1 VTSNS
6 SSVASQ
12 TIGLVA
18 GWGRFPFAVAE
29 ALKEQGHRVVALGVK
44 DHCDPALAK
53 ICDAFEWV
61 GLAKMGQ
68 SIRFMKRH
76 GVSQATMAG
85 KIFKVKLYERGAWWR
100 HLPDWRALRVFWPHF
115 VSGRRDRRDDTLLL
129 TIVDAFAEDGIT
141 FGPATD
147 YAPELLV
154 KTGQLSKLA
163 PTKSQW
169 RDIAFGWQ
177 LAKEM
182 GRLDIGQS
190 VAVKDQ
196 TAIAIEAI
204 EGTDECIRRA
214 GKLCT
219 SGGFTVVKTAKPQQ
233 DMRFDVPTIGL
244 GTLQTMLDAG
254 GKVLAVE
261 AGKTIL
267 VEQVAFLEF
276 ADKQG
281 LVVVSLDGPPTEY

>member
-1 VTSNS
+1 MP
-6 SSVASQ
+6 SQ
-12 TIGLVA
+12 DNHSAPQTVGLVA

-76 GVSQATMAG
+76 GVAQATMAG

-100 HLPDWRALRVFWPHF
+100 HLPDWRALRTFWPHF
-115 VSGRRDRRDDTLLL
+115 ISGRRDRRDDTLLL
-129 TIVDAFAEDGIT
+129 TIVHAFAADGIT

-163 PTKSQW
+163 PTKSQT

-190 VAVKDQ
+190 VVVKDQ

-204 EGTDECIRRA
+204 EGTDECIHRA

-219 SGGFTVVKTAKPQQ
+219 AGGFTVVKTAKPQQ

-244 GTLQTMLDAG
+244 GTLQTMIDAG

-267 VEQVAFLEF
+267 VEEAAFLEF
-276 ADKQG
+276 ANKNG
-281 LVVVSLDGPPTEY
+281 LVVVSLDQPPTE

>member
-1 VTSNS
+1 MLMPTSES
-6 SSVASQ
+6 R
-12 TIGLVA
+12 L
-18 GWGRFPFAVAE
+18 P
-29 ALKEQGHRVVALGVK
+29 
-44 DHCDPALAK
+44 CD
-53 ICDAFEWV
+53 
-61 GLAKMGQ
+61 
-68 SIRFMKRH
+68 
-76 GVSQATMAG
+76 
-85 KIFKVKLYERGAWWR
+85 
-100 HLPDWRALRVFWPHF
+100 
-115 VSGRRDRRDDTLLL
+115 
-129 TIVDAFAEDGIT
+129 
-141 FGPATD
+141 D

-169 RDIAFGWQ
+169 RDIVFGWQ

-190 VAVKDQ
+190 VCVKDQ

-204 EGTDECIRRA
+204 EGTDQCIRRA
-214 GKLCT
+214 GQLCT
-219 SGGFTVVKTAKPQQ
+219 AGGFTIVKTAKPQQ
-233 DMRFDVPTIGL
+233 DMMRFDVPTIGL

-267 VEQVAFLEF
+267 VEQEAFLEF

-281 LVVVSLDGPPTEY
+281 LVVVSLDQPPTE

>member
-1 VTSNS
+1 
-6 SSVASQ
+6 VASASFSTSIQ

-29 ALKEQGHRVVALGVK
+29 ALKEKGHRVVALGVK

-76 GVSQATMAG
+76 GVAQATMAG

-100 HLPDWRALRVFWPHF
+100 HLPDWRALRTFWPHF

-129 TIVDAFAEDGIT
+129 AIVDAFAADGIT
-141 FGPATD
+141 LGPATD

-154 KTGQLSKLA
+154 KMGQLTKLA

-169 RDIAFGWQ
+169 RDIAFGWH

-182 GRLDIGQS
+182 GRLDVGQS

-219 SGGFTVVKTAKPQQ
+219 SGGFTIVKTAKPQQ

-267 VEQVAFLEF
+267 VEEQAFLDF
-276 ADKQG
+276 ANQRG
-281 LVVVSLDGPPTEY
+281 LVVVSIDQPPTE

>member
-1 VTSNS
+1 MASIS
-6 SSVASQ
+6 SSSSPQ
-12 TIGLVA
+12 TVGLVA
-18 GWGRFPFAVAE
+18 GWGRYPFAVAE
-29 ALKEQGHRVVALGVK
+29 ALKAQGHRVAALGVK
-44 DHCDPALAK
+44 DHCDPALAN

-61 GLAKMGQ
+61 GMAKMGQ
-68 SIRFMKRH
+68 AMRFMKRH
-76 GVSQATMAG
+76 GVTQATMAG
-85 KIFKVKLYERGAWWR
+85 KIFKVRLYQRGAWWR
-100 HLPDWRALRVFWPHF
+100 HLPDWKALRVFWPHF
-115 VSGRRDRRDDTLLL
+115 VSGRRDRKDDTLLL
-129 TIVDAFAEDGIT
+129 AIVDAYAEVGIT

-154 KTGQLSKLA
+154 KTGQLTKLA

-169 RDIAFGWQ
+169 RDIAFGWN

-190 VAVKDQ
+190 VVIKDQ

-214 GKLCT
+214 GVLCT
-219 SGGFTVVKTAKPQQ
+219 AGGFTVVKTAKPKQ

-267 VEQVAFLEF
+267 VEEQAFLEF
-276 ADKQG
+276 ADSKG
-281 LVVVSLDGPPTEY
+281 LVVVSIDQPPTE

>member
-1 VTSNS
+1 
-6 SSVASQ
+6 VASISAHVAPQ

-53 ICDAFEWV
+53 LCDAFEWV
-61 GLAKMGQ
+61 GMAKMGQ
-68 SIRFMKRH
+68 AMRFMKRH
-76 GVSQATMAG
+76 GVTQATMAG

-100 HLPDWRALRVFWPHF
+100 HLPDWKALRVFWPHF
-115 VSGRRDRRDDTLLL
+115 VSGRRDRKDDTLL
-129 TIVDAFAEDGIT
+129 TAIVDAYADVGIT

-190 VAVKDQ
+190 VCVKDQ

-204 EGTDECIRRA
+204 EGTDQCIRRA
-214 GKLCT
+214 GTLCT
-219 SGGFTVVKTAKPQQ
+219 AGGFTIVKTAKPQQ

-244 GTLQTMLDAG
+244 GTLQTMIDAG

-267 VEQVAFLEF
+267 VEQDAFLEF

-281 LVVVSLDGPPTEY
+281 LVVVAIDQPPSE